1 MDNDMI
7 ITLRK
12 ESHYGS
18 TFYYVV
24 DETKAQP
31 IRMLTGRKT
40 LTDTDMAALKTLGF
54 TLRLQDEQLP
64 V

>member
-1 MDNDMI
+1 M
-7 ITLRK
+7 

-40 LTDTDMAALKTLGF
+40 LTDTDMASLKTLGF

>member
-1 MDNDMI
+1 MDNNTI

-12 ESHYGS
+12 ESHYGA

-24 DETKAQP
+24 DEAKAQP

-40 LTDTDMAALKTLGF
+40 LSDGDMSALQTLGF
-54 TLRLQDEQLP
+54 TFRLQDEQLP

>member
-1 MDNDMI
+1 MINETI

-40 LTDTDMAALKTLGF
+40 LTDTDMTALKMLGF
-54 TLRLQDEQLP
+54 TCRLQDEQLP

>member
-1 MDNDMI
+1 MNNDTI

-40 LTDTDMAALKTLGF
+40 LTDTDMAALRTLGF
-54 TLRLQDEQLP
+54 TFRLQDEQLP

>member
-1 MDNDMI
+1 MNNDTI

-40 LTDTDMAALKTLGF
+40 LTDTDMAALRTLGF
-54 TLRLQDEQLP
+54 TFRLQDEPLP

>member
-1 MDNDMI
+1 MNNDTI

-24 DETKAQP
+24 DEAKAQP
-31 IRMLTGRKT
+31 IRILTGRKT
-40 LTDTDMAALKTLGF
+40 LTDTDMAALRTLGF
-54 TLRLQDEQLP
+54 TFRLQDEQLP